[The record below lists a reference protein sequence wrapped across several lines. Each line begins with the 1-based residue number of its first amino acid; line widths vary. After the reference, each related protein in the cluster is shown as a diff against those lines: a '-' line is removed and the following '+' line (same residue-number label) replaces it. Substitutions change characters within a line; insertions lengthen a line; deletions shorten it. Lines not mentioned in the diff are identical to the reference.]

1 MKTNQELIE
10 HLKSVGI
17 LKTPEIISAFEKADR
32 VDFIKLRDKSIAY
45 EDIPLDIGYDQ
56 TISQPLT
63 VAFMLEELEPN
74 KGDSV
79 LDIGS
84 GSGWTAALLAY
95 IVGENGKVAGLE
107 IIPELVDFGLSNIQK
122 YKLDHVKIEE
132 AERGVLGKPGQ
143 KFDRIL
149 VSASA
154 RKLPEELILQLKP
167 NGTLVMPV
175 GNSIFKITKSLEG
188 VVSMQEFPG
197 FVFVPLL

>member
-1 MKTNQELIE
+1 MKTNQELVE
-10 HLKSVGI
+10 HLKDIGI
-17 LKTPEIISAFEKADR
+17 LNTPEIISAFESIDR
-32 VDFIKLRDKSIAY
+32 VDFIKSRDKPIAY

-63 VAFMLEELEPN
+63 VAFMLEELEPQ

-84 GSGWTAALLAY
+84 GSGWTTALLAH
-95 IVGENGKVAGLE
+95 IVGKSGKVVGLE
-107 IIPELVDFGLSNIQK
+107 IVPELEDFGRSNIQK
-122 YKLDHVKIEE
+122 YKLNHVKIEKVE
-132 AERGVLGKPGQ
+132 EGVLGKPGQ

-154 RKLPEELILQLKP
+154 KKLPEELILQLKP
-167 NGTLVMPV
+167 NGILVVPV
-175 GNSIFKITKSLEG
+175 GNSIFKITKSLEE

>member
-1 MKTNQELIE
+1 MKTNQELVE
-10 HLKSVGI
+10 HLKGI
-17 LKTPEIISAFEKADR
+17 GVLKTPEIISAFESIDR
-32 VDFIKLRDKSIAY
+32 ADFIKSRDKSIAY

-63 VAFMLEELEPN
+63 VAFMLEELGPK
-74 KGDSV
+74 KGSSV

-84 GSGWTAALLAY
+84 GSGWTTALLAH
-95 IVGENGKVAGLE
+95 IVGESGEVVGLE
-107 IIPELVDFGLSNIQK
+107 RIPELADFGRSNLQK
-122 YKLDHVKIEE
+122 YKLDQAKIEK
-132 AERGVLGKPGQ
+132 AEKGVLGKPGQ

-154 RKLPEELILQLKP
+154 NKLPEELILQLKP
-167 NGTLVMPV
+167 NGILVVPV
-175 GNSIFKITKSLEG
+175 RSSIFKIAKSLEG

>member
-1 MKTNQELIE
+1 MKTNQELVE

-32 VDFIKLRDKSIAY
+32 VDFIKSRDKSIAY

-84 GSGWTAALLAY
+84 GSGWTVALLAH
-95 IVGENGKVAGLE
+95 IVGENGEVAGLE

-122 YKLDHVKIEE
+122 YKLDHAKIEK

-154 RKLPEELILQLKP
+154 KQMPEELILQLKP
-167 NGTLVMPV
+167 GGILVVPV
-175 GNSIFKITKSLEG
+175 GNSIFKITTSVGG

>member
-1 MKTNQELIE
+1 MKTNQELVE
-10 HLKSVGI
+10 HLKGIGI
-17 LKTPEIISAFEKADR
+17 LKTPEIISAFESTDR
-32 VDFIKLRDKSIAY
+32 VNFIKLRDKSIAY

-63 VAFMLEELEPN
+63 VAFMLEELEPKN
-74 KGDSV
+74 GDSV
-79 LDIGS
+79 LDVGS
-84 GSGWTAALLAY
+84 GSGWTTALLAY
-95 IVGENGKVAGLE
+95 IVGISGKVVGLE

-122 YKLDHVKIEE
+122 CKLDHAKIEK
-132 AERGVLGKPGQ
+132 AEKGILGKPGQ

-154 RKLPEELILQLKP
+154 KKLPEELILQLKP
-167 NGTLVMPV
+167 GGILVVPV
-175 GNSIFKITKSLEG
+175 ENSIFKITKSTGG